1 MNRCEEKMLGGLQ
14 SKVKEHID
22 EVKGDL
28 TAEITRN
35 ILQQLEGAVIQSV
48 STNFNQETNS
58 STSATKQSGRGN
70 HFKFTLLKDRL
81 QISLLI
87 LNEFKRIN

>member
-1 MNRCEEKMLGGLQ
+1 MLGDLQ
-14 SKVKEHID
+14 RKVKEQIE

-48 STNFNQETNS
+48 PTSFNQETNS
-58 STSATKQSGRGN
+58 STSAARQCGRGN
-70 HFKFTLLKDRL
+70 L

-87 LNEFKRIN
+87 LNEFNLWFSDKFREKRS

>member
-1 MNRCEEKMLGGLQ
+1 MNRCEEKMLGDLK

-35 ILQQLEGAVIQSV
+35 ILQQLEGAVIHSV
-48 STNFNQETNS
+48 PTNFNQEPNS
-58 STSATKQSGRGN
+58 STSVTKQSGRGN
-70 HFKFTLLKDRL
+70 HFKFTLLIDLL
-81 QISLLI
+81 QIPLLI
-87 LNEFKRIN
+87 LNKFKRIN

>member
-1 MNRCEEKMLGGLQ
+1 MNRCEEKMLGDLQ

-35 ILQQLEGAVIQSV
+35 ILQQLEGAVIHSV
-48 STNFNQETNS
+48 PTNFNQEPN
-58 STSATKQSGRGN
+58 STSVTKQSERGN
-70 HFKFTLLKDRL
+70 QFKFTLLIDCL
-81 QISLLI
+81 QIPLLI
-87 LNEFKRIN
+87 LNKFKRIN